1 MKKIECV
8 IRPDKLTSVEQAL
21 RAEQVGG
28 MTISEVKGFGR
39 QRKLPTTKIKI
50 ELYAM
55 ELEVETIVRT
65 IQQAA
70 YTGKIGDGKIAVL
83 PLDHVMRIR
92 TKEEGAAAL
101 L

>member
-1 MKKIECV
+1 MKKIECI
-8 IRPDKLTSVEQAL
+8 IRPDKLASVEQAL
-21 RAEQVGG
+21 RHAWVGG
-28 MTISEVKGFGR
+28 MTISEVKGFGH
-39 QRKLPTTKIKI
+39 QRKPAATKVKI

-55 ELEVETIVRT
+55 ELEVDTLVKT

-70 YTGKIGDGKIAVL
+70 YTGKTGDGKIAVL

>member
-1 MKKIECV
+1 MKKIECI
-8 IRPDKLTSVEQAL
+8 IRPDKLASVEQAL
-21 RAEQVGG
+21 RHAQAGG
-28 MTISEVKGFGR
+28 MTISDVRGFGR
-39 QRKLPTTKIKI
+39 QRKQATSKIKL

-55 ELEVETIVRT
+55 ELEVDTIVKA

-83 PLDHVMRIR
+83 PLDNVMRIR

-101 L
+101 V